1 MRLILAGLLGGVVL
15 WAQTAASDLN
25 RVQVGAVAPAFE
37 LPDAEGKVVR
47 LADLRGKSVVLV
59 FYRGYW

>member
-1 MRLILAGLLGGVVL
+1 MRLILAGLLGGIVL
-15 WAQTAASDLN
+15 WAQSSASDLN
-25 RVQVGAVAPAFE
+25 RVLVGSPAPAFE
-37 LPDAEGKVVR
+37 LPDAEGKTVR